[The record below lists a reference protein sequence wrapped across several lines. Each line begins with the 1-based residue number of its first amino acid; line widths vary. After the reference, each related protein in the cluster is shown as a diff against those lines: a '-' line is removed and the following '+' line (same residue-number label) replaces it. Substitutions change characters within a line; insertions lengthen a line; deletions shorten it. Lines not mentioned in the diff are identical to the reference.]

1 MRSSPVVDQKPFI
14 FFPFPFQ
21 LISSHFAA
29 TLYDYYHFILLSIDS
44 LTHPF
49 KRARAWMNSHA
60 VVHSAHTTQQNM
72 IFHIYHQVPLLY
84 GHTYSF
90 NIVGTGTRTGTC
102 AMVWCGEWYKQTI
115 IWVQCVWIARCSTF
129 SDSDDISK
137 LCAFSIHGAERW
149 YVNWMK
155 MCTHHGI
162 QTEQSLIQYAY
173 NHRIWVS
180 WFREKENEEVKTNSS
195 HMKWTETNGYSLLSC
210 SCSIGIHPQSRQ
222 RRHTQSIVVNSMRYD
237 EIRFKSNWIFPL
249 GNSLPSS
256 SVGGSCCGEIREEK
270 KPFDAWTTK
279 QTKEKSKND
288 GAMINSTL
296 TNWHKP

>member
-1 MRSSPVVDQKPFI
+1 
-14 FFPFPFQ
+14 
-21 LISSHFAA
+21 
-29 TLYDYYHFILLSIDS
+29 
-44 LTHPF
+44 
-49 KRARAWMNSHA
+49 
-60 VVHSAHTTQQNM
+60 
-72 IFHIYHQVPLLY
+72 
-84 GHTYSF
+84 
-90 NIVGTGTRTGTC
+90 
-102 AMVWCGEWYKQTI
+102 MVWCGEWYKQTI

-129 SDSDDISK
+129 SDLDDISK

-162 QTEQSLIQYAY
+162 QTEQSLIQHEF
-173 NHRIWVS
+173 NHRIWLS

-249 GNSLPSS
+249 GNSLLSS
-256 SVGGSCCGEIREEK
+256 SVGGSCCGEKRRK
-270 KPFDAWTTK
+270 KNHSTHERPNK
-279 QTKEKSKND
+279 QKKNQRIMAQWWIQLWRID
-288 GAMINSTL
+288 TNHNNNNNNSTIGLWTEQRARKQALPTQCLYNITQWDCVSL
-296 TNWHKP
+296 TPYRHARNI